1 MLRLTRKVGQSLTI
15 TDENGT
21 IVMEVTVCKMS
32 GGQVGLG
39 ISSDREKSKI
49 YRTETMTSEQTEA
62 LNNNAFPNRDSGP
75 LAIKSKR

>member
-32 GGQVGLG
+32 SGQVGLG
-39 ISSDREKSKI
+39 ISSDRDKSKI
-49 YRTETMTSEQTEA
+49 YRTETMMSEQTKA
-62 LNNNAFPNRDSGP
+62 LKNHAAPHNKSGP
-75 LAIKSKR
+75 LALKSKR

>member
-62 LNNNAFPNRDSGP
+62 Y
-75 LAIKSKR
+75 K

>member
-32 GGQVGLG
+32 SGQVGLG
-39 ISSDREKSKI
+39 ISSDREKVRSIAPK
-49 YRTETMTSEQTEA
+49 
-62 LNNNAFPNRDSGP
+62 L
-75 LAIKSKR
+75 